1 MVFSSTIFLFLFLPL
16 ALACYYNPV
25 WKGRGFRNGFLL
37 LASLG
42 FYAWGEP
49 LFVAI
54 MVLSI
59 LVNWALAL
67 VMARCETR
75 RARKR
80 WLTAAIGFDVALLV
94 VFKYAT
100 FIARNLG
107 LLFGNHGVALNI
119 ALPIGVS
126 FFTFQIMSYVFDVY
140 YKKAT
145 AQHNLVNLALYIS
158 MFPQLIAGPIV
169 RYQTIAAEIEHRA
182 ENSDDFAAGMTRF
195 VMGLGKKLLIA
206 NYAGFIADRLF
217 ALDGLSVASAW
228 LGALAYSLQIYFD
241 FSGYSDMAIG
251 LGRLFGFHFLE
262 NFDYPYMA
270 RSITDFWRRWHI
282 SLSAWFR
289 DYVYIPLG
297 GSRVAKPRLVLNLL
311 VVWVLTG
318 VWHGA
323 NWTFVVWGLAYF
335 ALIAVERFTGF
346 ATRLSSVGL
355 GVLARVYTLF
365 CVLLLWVLFRA
376 ESLMMAGRYILALF
390 GVGATGFVDETF
402 WLYLSNAKWIL
413 LVGVLLATPVARWVG
428 GVLACRYI
436 RVYRLASAVGVMVL
450 FSVSLLICIKATY
463 NPFIYFNF

>member
-16 ALACYYNPV
+16 ALAGYYNPL
-25 WKGRGFRNGFLL
+25 WKGRAFRNGFLL

-49 LFVAI
+49 VFVFI
-54 MVLSI
+54 MALSI
-59 LVNWALAL
+59 AVNWALVLA
-67 VMARCETR
+67 MARHEEQQR
-75 RARKR
+75 RKL
-80 WLTAAIGFDVALLV
+80 WLVAAISFDIALLV
-94 VFKYAT
+94 AFKYVS

-107 LLFGNHGVALNI
+107 LLLGNDSVALNI
-119 ALPIGVS
+119 ALPIGIS

-140 YKKAT
+140 YHKTTVQKS
-145 AQHNLVNLALYIS
+145 LIKLALYIS

-169 RYQTIAAEIEHRA
+169 RYQTIAAEIEQRA
-182 ENSDDFAAGMTRF
+182 ENAGDFADGMTRF
-195 VMGLGKKLLIA
+195 AIGLSKKLLIA

-217 ALDGLSVASAW
+217 AFNSLSVASAW

-262 NFDYPYMA
+262 NFDYPYTA
-270 RSITDFWRRWHI
+270 VSITDFWRRWHI

-297 GSRVAKPRLVLNLL
+297 GKRVTKPRLVLNLL
-311 VVWVLTG
+311 LVWLLTG

-335 ALIAVERFTGF
+335 ALIAIERFTGF
-346 ATRLSSVGL
+346 AVRLNSVI
-355 GVLARVYTLF
+355 ARAYTLL

-376 ESLMMAGRYILALF
+376 ESLPLAGRYIAALF
-390 GVGATGFVDETF
+390 GFGATSFIDETF
-402 WLYLSNAKWIL
+402 WLYVSNGKWVL
-413 LVGVLLATPVARWVG
+413 LAGVLLSTPIARRCG
-428 GVLACRYI
+428 AALARRDM
-436 RVYRLASAVGVMVL
+436 RVYRLASVLGVMAL
-450 FSVSLLICIKATY
+450 FSVSLLVCIKATY

>member
-1 MVFSSTIFLFLFLPL
+1 MVFSSTVFLFLFLPL
-16 ALACYYNPV
+16 ALAGYYNPL
-25 WKGRGFRNGFLL
+25 WKGRTFRNGFLL

-49 LFVAI
+49 VFVFI

-59 LVNWALAL
+59 VVNWALVLA
-67 VMARCETR
+67 MARHEEHR
-75 RARKR
+75 RRKC
-80 WLTAAIGFDVALLV
+80 WLMVAIGFDVVLLV
-94 VFKYAT
+94 VFKYVS

-107 LLFGNHGVALNI
+107 FVLGNDSVALNI
-119 ALPIGVS
+119 ALPIGIS

-140 YKKAT
+140 YHKTT
-145 AQHNLVNLALYIS
+145 AQTSLVNLTLYIS

-169 RYQTIAAEIEHRA
+169 RYQTIAAEIECRT
-182 ENSDDFAAGMTRF
+182 ENAGDFADGMTRF
-195 VMGLGKKLLIA
+195 AIGLGKKLLIA

-262 NFDYPYMA
+262 NFDYPYTA
-270 RSITDFWRRWHI
+270 ISITDFWRRWHI

-289 DYVYIPLG
+289 DYIYIPLG
-297 GSRVAKPRLVLNLL
+297 GNRVTKPRLVLNLL
-311 VVWVLTG
+311 VVWLLTG

-335 ALIAVERFTGF
+335 ALIAIERFTGF
-346 ATRLSSVGL
+346 ASRLNSVM
-355 GVLARVYTLF
+355 ARVYTLL

-376 ESLMMAGRYILALF
+376 ESLLLAGRYITALF
-390 GVGATGFVDETF
+390 GFGATSFIDETF
-402 WLYLSNAKWIL
+402 WLYLSNGKWVL
-413 LVGVLLATPVARWVG
+413 LAGVLLSTPVVRRCGAA
-428 GVLACRYI
+428 LAHRDM
-436 RVYRLASAVGVMVL
+436 RVYRIASVLGVIAL
-450 FSVSLLICIKATY
+450 FSVSLLVCIKATY

>member
-1 MVFSSTIFLFLFLPL
+1 MVFSSTVFLFLFLPL
-16 ALACYYNPV
+16 ALAGYYNPL
-25 WKGRGFRNGFLL
+25 WKGRAFRNGFLL

-49 LFVAI
+49 VFVFIMLLSIAVNWVLVLAMARHEEQRRRKPWLVVAI
-54 MVLSI
+54 S
-59 LVNWALAL
+59 
-67 VMARCETR
+67 
-75 RARKR
+75 
-80 WLTAAIGFDVALLV
+80 FDVALLV
-94 VFKYAT
+94 AFKYVS

-107 LLFGNHGVALNI
+107 LLLGNHSVALTI
-119 ALPIGVS
+119 ALPIGIS

-140 YKKAT
+140 YHT
-145 AQHNLVNLALYIS
+145 TTVQTSLVKLALYIS

-169 RYQTIAAEIEHRA
+169 RYQTIAAEIEQRA
-182 ENSDDFAAGMTRF
+182 ENAGDFADGMTRF
-195 VMGLGKKLLIA
+195 AIGLGKKLLIA

-217 ALDGLSVASAW
+217 PLDGLSVASAW

-262 NFDYPYMA
+262 NFNYPYTA
-270 RSITDFWRRWHI
+270 VSITDFWRRWHI

-297 GSRVAKPRLVLNLL
+297 GKRVTKPRLVLNLL
-311 VVWVLTG
+311 VVWLLTG

-335 ALIAVERFTGF
+335 ALIAIERFTGF
-346 ATRLSSVGL
+346 AVRLNSVI
-355 GVLARVYTLF
+355 ARAYTLL

-376 ESLMMAGRYILALF
+376 ESLPLAGRYIAALF
-390 GVGATGFVDETF
+390 GFGASGFIDETF
-402 WLYLSNAKWIL
+402 WLYVNNGKWVL
-413 LVGVLLATPVARWVG
+413 LAGVLLSTPVARRCG
-428 GVLACRYI
+428 AALASRDM
-436 RVYRLASAVGVMVL
+436 RVYRLVSALGVIAL
-450 FSVSLLICIKATY
+450 FSVSLLVCIKATY